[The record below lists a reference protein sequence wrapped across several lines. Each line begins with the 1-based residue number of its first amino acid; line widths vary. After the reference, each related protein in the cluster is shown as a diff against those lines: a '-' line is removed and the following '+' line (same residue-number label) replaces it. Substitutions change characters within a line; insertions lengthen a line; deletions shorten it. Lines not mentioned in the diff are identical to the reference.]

1 MSAFEHRTDLLPF
14 APGDAP
20 GFAVTHLTQAHWSVR
35 IWGTLGPFW
44 ADAFSLGL
52 ADAGIS
58 ILRGFARQDGAGR
71 WIADFVLSPG
81 TASPAPS
88 SLDFLFLASRPP
100 AVRDGGP
107 IVLSHYALDGGPDVG
122 PSLYLEV
129 RGPDRLGF
137 LGSLLHALAGLD
149 LSPREGV
156 SWRRDSMPPCSRRR
170 RCPCP
175 QARPP
180 WPDGG
185 ASPPRPRAGPLG
197 LLQPRLLTR
206 KLLPPALESPARFL
220 QRCMES
226 KFQVRRIIAR
236 RNV

>member
-1 MSAFEHRTDLLPF
+1 MSAIEHRTDFLPF
-14 APGDAP
+14 ARGDAP
-20 GFAVTHLTQAHWSVR
+20 GFAVTHLTQTHWSVR

-52 ADAGIS
+52 SDLGIS
-58 ILRGFARQDGAGR
+58 ILRGFARQDGAGG

-137 LGSLLHALAGLD
+137 LGSLLHALHGLD
-149 LSPREGV
+149 FSPRGMMISTREGEAFDRFFLKTTSGAV
-156 SWRRDSMPPCSRRR
+156 TSQEVR
-170 RCPCP
+170 P
-175 QARPP
+175 QLEARPAWAAIDP
-180 WPDGG
+180 
-185 ASPPRPRAGPLG
+185 PPRASL
-197 LLQPRLLTR
+197 
-206 KLLPPALESPARFL
+206 S
-220 QRCMES
+220 
-226 KFQVRRIIAR
+226 
-236 RNV
+236 

>member
-107 IVLSHYALDGGPDVG
+107 IVLSAYALDGGPDVG

-137 LGSLLHALAGLD
+137 LGSLLRALARLE
-149 LSPREGV
+149 LSPREMLITTRDGEAFDRFYLKTLTGGIPSDDV
-156 SWRRDSMPPCSRRR
+156 RRALEDRLAAAVRACRGAAPP
-170 RCPCP
+170 P
-175 QARPP
+175 ATEY
-180 WPDGG
+180 
-185 ASPPRPRAGPLG
+185 AGP
-197 LLQPRLLTR
+197 
-206 KLLPPALESPARFL
+206 PA
-220 QRCMES
+220 
-226 KFQVRRIIAR
+226 
-236 RNV
+236 

>member
-1 MSAFEHRTDLLPF
+1 VRRGTCERAERPLQKKARMSAIEHRTDFLPF
-14 APGDAP
+14 APGDLP

-52 ADAGIS
+52 SDLGIS

-81 TASPAPS
+81 AASPAPS

-137 LGSLLHALAGLD
+137 LGSLLNALAGLD
-149 LSPREGV
+149 LSPREMMI
-156 SWRRDSMPPCSRRR
+156 STRDG
-170 RCPCP
+170 
-175 QARPP
+175 QAFDRFFLKTTS
-180 WPDGG
+180 G
-185 ASPPRPRAGPLG
+185 AVPS
-197 LLQPRLLTR
+197 Q
-206 KLLPPALESPARFL
+206 E
-220 QRCMES
+220 
-226 KFQVRRIIAR
+226 VRRQLEARLDLAVLDAEPHAAIA
-236 RNV
+236 